1 MGIGLILLLI
11 SCVLVGVLEFLDR
24 RFKNTTLLAASAVA
38 KVYIVLYFLATTCIS
53 GVPIINAALIFIFST
68 MTVLDIRV
76 LINRRR
82 R

>member
-1 MGIGLILLLI
+1 MGVGLILLLI
-11 SCVLVGVLEFLDR
+11 SCVLVGALEFLDR

-38 KVYIVLYFLATTCIS
+38 KVYIVLYFLATICIS